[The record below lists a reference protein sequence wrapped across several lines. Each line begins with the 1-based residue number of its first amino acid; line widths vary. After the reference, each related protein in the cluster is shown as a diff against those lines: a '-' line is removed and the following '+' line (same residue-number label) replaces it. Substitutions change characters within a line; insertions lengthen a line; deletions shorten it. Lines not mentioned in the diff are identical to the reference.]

1 MPIGESASDLAG
13 EKSVDD
19 LLRELYY
26 DSKHPS
32 AYTSL
37 ENVYRAARKV
47 LPTLKRRE
55 VDEWF
60 RTQLTPTLHKPT
72 RVTFPRNRVLVF
84 NIDDQWQADL
94 ADMSSK
100 AEYNDGYTFILT
112 CIDCFSKYAWAIPI
126 MSKRGEEI
134 VQAFK
139 RILKRS
145 GRKPKRLQTDKGKEF
160 LNTKVQSFLRENGIQ
175 LFTTE
180 SDKKASIVE
189 RFNRTMKG
197 RMYKYFTANNTYR
210 YVDVLQ
216 SLVDGYNNTKHR
228 SIKMKPI
235 DVRPAHQFNIRRHL
249 YGKMGAKIRRKE
261 GTTSRRAP
269 LKKYKYAIGDLV
281 RITKARLTFNRGYLP
296 NWSEEIFVLY
306 NRNNFKEPLYY
317 LRDFEGEEIKGGFY
331 EKELQLVHEPEEY
344 RIEKVLRRKRVNG
357 KVLHLVKWKG
367 WSNKFNS
374 WVENI
379 RNL

>member
-1 MPIGESASDLAG
+1 MSISEKESSPGESG
-13 EKSVDD
+13 VEN
-19 LLRELYY
+19 LLHELYY
-26 DSKHPS
+26 DTKYPS
-32 AYTSL
+32 AYTSI

-47 LPTLKRRE
+47 VPSLKRRD

-60 RTQLTPTLHKPT
+60 RKELTPTIHKPS
-72 RVTFPRNRVLVF
+72 RVNFPRNRVIVMS
-84 NIDDQWQADL
+84 IDDQWQADL

-126 MSKRGEEI
+126 MSKHGEEI
-134 VQAFK
+134 VMALK
-139 RILKRS
+139 RILKMS

-160 LNTKVQSFLRENGIQ
+160 LNTKVQSFLRENDIQ

-197 RMYKYFTANNTYR
+197 RTYKYFTANNTYR

-216 SLVDGYNNTKHR
+216 SLVDGYNNTYHR

-235 DVRPAHQFNIRRHL
+235 SVRKRHEMKIRQHL
-249 YGKMGAKIRRKE
+249 YGGEKLTPRN
-261 GTTSRRAP
+261 RATP
-269 LKKYKYAIGDLV
+269 KKYKYAIGDLV
-281 RITKARLTFNRGYLP
+281 RIIKARLTFSRGYLP
-296 NWSEEIFVLY
+296 NWSEELFVVY

-317 LRDFEGEEIKGGFY
+317 LRDFDGEEIKGGFY